1 MFELRCGMRS
11 RLAPLLAFLLIGC
24 ATTRDRDGSRALE
37 YGCSDLVVIGRV
49 ATSSIA
55 EHPSADP
62 NDPLPGWLSEY
73 GLQVH
78 IKRVIRGS
86 EQRATVPATGVAH
99 GQIRSDRDFLVVL
112 SPVNGNGYTLRTAAL
127 TSYRPKLSEP
137 CIRD

>member
-1 MFELRCGMRS
+1 MRS

-24 ATTRDRDGSRALE
+24 ATTRDQEGSRDLE
-37 YGCSDLVVIGRV
+37 YGCGDLVAIGRV

-55 EHPSADP
+55 EHPNADP
-62 NDPLPGWLSEY
+62 NDPLSGWLSEY

-86 EQRATVPATGVAH
+86 EQRATVPATRIAH
-99 GQIRSDRDFLVVL
+99 AQIRSDRDLLVVL
-112 SPVNGNGYTLRTAAL
+112 RPTQGDTYALITAAL

-137 CIRD
+137 CLRNYPS